1 MKTLKDE
8 IREITECI
16 SSPYGEGA
24 TYEKGNKNCHLEK
37 DEKDNLDNDLLS
49 AIDKAVRKCVPI
61 ELINVNVDDIKTGYK
76 ADGFN
81 NCRKQFL
88 DNWEKEGK

>member
-1 MKTLKDE
+1 MKKNNPMKTLKDE
-8 IREITECI
+8 IREIL
-16 SSPYGEGA
+16 GK
-24 TYEKGNKNCHLEK
+24 YEKNVRNGETKLGWAVQKHIAVK
-37 DEKDNLDNDLLS
+37 QLLS

-61 ELINVNVDDIKTGYK
+61 ELINVNVKDSKTGYK

-88 DNWEKEGK
+88 DNWEKEAH